1 MSKLRDQYK
10 IQQQNLMK
18 LLELLEVGNCLHVI
32 EAECSRTESMIFD
45 SEIVACELDVQPNVH
60 DGHSKHELY
69 CFTSSYAL
77 LCQEL
82 YRFADNI
89 ATCCIDFNIFDENV

>member
-45 SEIVACELDVQPNVH
+45 SEIMACELDVQPNVH
-60 DGHSKHELY
+60 NGHSKHELHS
-69 CFTSSYAL
+69 FAGSHVV
-77 LCQEL
+77 LCQK
-82 YRFADNI
+82 
-89 ATCCIDFNIFDENV
+89 